1 MVMVELVQ
9 SHTSSVF
16 STFDPDLLVP
26 VKMRSCPYKMRSRPC
41 ECHAH
46 VHFII
51 SVLYSALC
59 PHSIPTHLQAVKY
72 WKLIDIPITRLL
84 YRLHGVAVA
93 MVTPCPPDCSGLGGG
108 CQRGPGSRWISTP
121 TLSPGDRPFCV
132 GTLGCLLEEIRRV
145 SMRKSTVWYDSS
157 SLRDFKLG

>member
-26 VKMRSCPYKMRSRPC
+26 VKIRSCKMRSRPC
-41 ECHAH
+41 KCHAH

-51 SVLYSALC
+51 SILYSALC
-59 PHSIPTHLQAVKY
+59 PHSIHTHLQAVKY

-84 YRLHGVAVA
+84 YRLHGEAVV
-93 MVTPCPPDCSGLGGG
+93 MVTPCPPGCSGLGGWMSE
-108 CQRGPGSRWISTP
+108 GP
-121 TLSPGDRPFCV
+121 
-132 GTLGCLLEEIRRV
+132 
-145 SMRKSTVWYDSS
+145 
-157 SLRDFKLG
+157 